1 MKFLLFICLC
11 SSFVYGSQ
19 ENYQP
24 LLDKPATT
32 PKVTENPLYDVIDIT
47 PQEKGPKVSYFQRK
61 ESSHRRQGG
70 GWIESLFQGWKL
82 SDIHEGLIATKTQP
96 LQKKF

>member
-11 SSFVYGSQ
+11 SSSVYGSQ
-19 ENYQP
+19 ANYKS
-24 LLDKPATT
+24 LVEKPEITSKA
-32 PKVTENPLYDVIDIT
+32 TENQLYNVIDIT
-47 PQEKGPKVSYFQRK
+47 PEEKGPKVSYFQRK

-96 LQKKF
+96 PQKKF